1 MGVIKMKFEG
11 GKDLEKAL
19 MGLKTTTAKSVSR
32 RVLKKSG
39 QPLADRANA
48 NAPEDQGDLSKS
60 YGVSTRLNASQKRKA
75 RGQDRDDV
83 FVYVGTNNP
92 AGLQQEFGNV
102 LHPAQ
107 PHLRPAWDALLPS
120 IFNSIRDGMAFEV
133 EKTVQRQRKRSK

>member
-1 MGVIKMKFEG
+1 MIDMKFEG

-19 MGLKTTTAKSVSR
+19 MGLKRATAKAVAR

-39 QPLADRANA
+39 QPVADRTNA
-48 NAPEDQGDLSKS
+48 NAPEDSGNLAES
-60 YGVSTRLNASQKRKA
+60 YGVSTRLSHAQRRKT

-83 FVYVGTNNP
+83 FVYVGTNDP

-120 IFNSIRDGMAFEV
+120 VFKSIGDGMAVEI
-133 EKTVQRQRKRSK
+133 EKTVLRQRKKSK